1 MPANLLRPYQTRLE
15 HLLNAHWAA
24 RDIEPRLKSAMMHA
38 TTNGGKRFRPAL
50 VWLIA
55 EALGLPPDRLDPA
68 ALAIELVH
76 GYSLVHDDLPA
87 MDDDDLRRGQP
98 TVHVRFDEATAI
110 LAGDALQTEA
120 FEVLTQADLPDT
132 VRLRQIHI
140 LAAAAGSQG
149 MVAGQML
156 DMHPGSGA
164 MSLERLVRL
173 HELKTGALIRAALLL
188 GAAPHIDYD
197 TLHPPLARLGLTLGL
212 AFQVQDDI
220 LEVEQD
226 TEQLGKAA
234 DSDRRNG
241 KTTFPVLMG
250 LQQAKA
256 YRDTLIQRCHRLLDQ
271 LPLSSPTLRQ
281 VIDFVAE
288 RAH

>member
-1 MPANLLRPYQTRLE
+1 MQLLKPYQSRFDQ
-15 HLLNAHWAA
+15 LLNQYWQH
-24 RDIEPRLKSAMMHA
+24 RSIEPHLKAAMMHA

-50 VWLIA
+50 VWIIA
-55 EALGLPPDRLDPA
+55 EALGLPLEKLDAA
-68 ALAIELVH
+68 ALAVELIH
-76 GYSLVHDDLPA
+76 CYSLVHDDLPA
-87 MDDDDLRRGQP
+87 MDDDALRRGQP

-120 FEVLTQADLPDT
+120 FEVLTQAELPPAL
-132 VRLRQIHI
+132 RLRQLQI
-140 LAAAAGSQG
+140 LSHAAGSQG
-149 MVAGQML
+149 MVAGQIL
-156 DMHPGSGA
+156 DMRAEQAPIT
-164 MSLERLVRL
+164 LDELILL

-188 GAAPHIDYD
+188 GAAPHHNFDA
-197 TLHPPLARLGLTLGL
+197 LRKPLGQLGLTLGL

-226 TEQLGKAA
+226 TTQLGKAA

-241 KTTFPVLMG
+241 KTTFPILLG
-250 LQQAKA
+250 LDAAKA
-256 YRDTLIQRCHRLLDQ
+256 YRDQLIQQCHQMRSQ
-271 LPLSSPTLRQ
+271 LPINSPVLQQ